1 MRGSSTPSATAD
13 DPDLLLCIVE
23 PRGRHRADRTGQ
35 AGGCCE
41 PPDQSPLR
49 RVSGLAACGLI
60 ITGCSSGQISQT
72 ADQESAV
79 NGSTANVKNIALRN
93 VHLQAVQTGD
103 YLKPGRTVELVFA
116 AVNTSADVNDKLLGI
131 TSDVGSVSIT
141 GDLAIPANSALIVG
155 SADRTTEASPLSS
168 TEDAKA
174 EVTLSQP
181 ITNGLTY
188 GFTFTFDKAG
198 EAKIQVPISAGAA
211 PVRKPPRP
219 PTNSRRPVGHLGRVS
234 STHVRNAATGAAPA
248 RRARTLPPSVINNVG
263 TACTSKR
270 WISAARCRHS
280 PSPTSASRLARGPTA
295 PGPG

>member
-1 MRGSSTPSATAD
+1 MNRPTNRLFAASA
-13 DPDLLLCIVE
+13 
-23 PRGRHRADRTGQ
+23 
-35 AGGCCE
+35 
-41 PPDQSPLR
+41 
-49 RVSGLAACGLI
+49 GLAACGLI

-155 SADRTTEASPLSS
+155 SADRTAEASPLAS

-174 EVTLSQP
+174 EVTLASRSPTADLRLHLHLRQGRRGQDP
-181 ITNGLTY
+181 
-188 GFTFTFDKAG
+188 
-198 EAKIQVPISAGAA
+198 GAD
-211 PVRKPPRP
+211 
-219 PTNSRRPVGHLGRVS
+219 LGRCRPRQE
-234 STHVRNAATGAAPA
+234 TAAAA
-248 RRARTLPPSVINNVG
+248 
-263 TACTSKR
+263 
-270 WISAARCRHS
+270 HE
-280 PSPTSASRLARGPTA
+280 
-295 PGPG
+295 

>member
-1 MRGSSTPSATAD
+1 MQ
-13 DPDLLLCIVE
+13 L
-23 PRGRHRADRTGQ
+23 RAI
-35 AGGCCE
+35 
-41 PPDQSPLR
+41 SP
-49 RVSGLAACGLI
+49 
-60 ITGCSSGQISQT
+60 T

-155 SADRTTEASPLSS
+155 SADRTAEASPLSS

-181 ITNGLTY
+181 ITNG
-188 GFTFTFDKAG
+188 
-198 EAKIQVPISAGAA
+198 
-211 PVRKPPRP
+211 
-219 PTNSRRPVGHLGRVS
+219 
-234 STHVRNAATGAAPA
+234 
-248 RRARTLPPSVINNVG
+248 
-263 TACTSKR
+263 
-270 WISAARCRHS
+270 
-280 PSPTSASRLARGPTA
+280 
-295 PGPG
+295 

>member
-23 PRGRHRADRTGQ
+23 T
-35 AGGCCE
+35 AGAAIE
-41 PPDQSPLR
+41 PTAPAKQEAAVNRPTNRLFAASA
-49 RVSGLAACGLI
+49 SLAACGLI

-155 SADRTTEASPLSS
+155 SADRTTEASPLAS

-174 EVTLSQP
+174 EVTLS
-181 ITNGLTY
+181 
-188 GFTFTFDKAG
+188 
-198 EAKIQVPISAGAA
+198 SADHQRADLRLHLHLRQGRRGQDPGAD
-211 PVRKPPRP
+211 
-219 PTNSRRPVGHLGRVS
+219 LGRC
-234 STHVRNAATGAAPA
+234 RPRQEAAAAA
-248 RRARTLPPSVINNVG
+248 
-263 TACTSKR
+263 
-270 WISAARCRHS
+270 HE
-280 PSPTSASRLARGPTA
+280 
-295 PGPG
+295 